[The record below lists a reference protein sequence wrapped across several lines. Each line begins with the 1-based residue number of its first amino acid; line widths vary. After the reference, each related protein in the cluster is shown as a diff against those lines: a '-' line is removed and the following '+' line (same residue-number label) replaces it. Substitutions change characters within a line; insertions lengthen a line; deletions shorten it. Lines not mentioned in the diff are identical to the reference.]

1 MQTGTTF
8 QLRHHT
14 ALSQIP
20 NPFGSSRPSRDVL
33 LITNMWLKASQHLRI
48 LFRVTPLQ
56 TYNFN
61 YSQSLYHSPS
71 CQRHVRYHF
80 VYITTVIVASTS
92 SFPLEAYLTVCFRVS
107 LSAGYCSFDCYCALC
122 ISTWRCALQ
131 SRQKSLCISP
141 RIPVCPAWDAYRSV
155 SFLTCDNLYTKAS
168 LV

>member
-14 ALSQIP
+14 VLSQIP

-33 LITNMWLKASQHLRI
+33 LITNMWLKAAQHLRI

-71 CQRHVRYHF
+71 CQRHVRYRF

-92 SFPLEAYLTVCFRVS
+92 SFPLEAYLAVCFLVS
-107 LSAGYCSFDCYCALC
+107 LSAGYCSFDATVLCAYLHGDVLYSLDRSHC
-122 ISTWRCALQ
+122 VFHPASPCVQPETP
-131 SRQKSLCISP
+131 RQIYLFS
-141 RIPVCPAWDAYRSV
+141 
-155 SFLTCDNLYTKAS
+155 NLWQPLHKTS